1 MPCVLAGHPCA
12 RDRELVAISR
22 ALRRCAGASERRG
35 TAGKGERAHRHHG
48 ELLAASGRGE
58 KRERRGREGE
68 RERGREGVRERG
80 REGERERGREEER
93 KKGRKRG
100 KRRKREGE
108 RNKEKERD
116 TKGEGER
123 VDSNARQNAASSSF
137 DMKICA

>member
-48 ELLAASGRGE
+48 ELLAVSRRGKG
-58 KRERRGREGE
+58 KRERE
-68 RERGREGVRERG
+68 
-80 REGERERGREEER
+80 EGERERGREEERKRGRQEQR

-108 RNKEKERD
+108 RNREKERD
-116 TKGEGER
+116 TRER
-123 VDSNARQNAASSSF
+123 ERG
-137 DMKICA
+137 

>member
-48 ELLAASGRGE
+48 ELLAVSRRGKG
-58 KRERRGREGE
+58 KREREEGGRERGREGE
-68 RERGREGVRERG
+68 RERGREGERERG
-80 REGERERGREEER
+80 REGERKRGREEER

-108 RNKEKERD
+108 RNREKERD
-116 TKGEGER
+116 TRER
-123 VDSNARQNAASSSF
+123 ERG
-137 DMKICA
+137 